1 MITTENLTKRFD
13 KVIAVDNL
21 SLHVS
26 SGELFGFLGPNGAG
40 KTTTIN
46 MLTGLLQP
54 TSGTATICGFDIQ
67 KQSLQ
72 AKSLTGL
79 LPDTPHLYETLTGRQ
94 FVRFIADLYE
104 IEPKRS
110 EQRMNELFELFD
122 LTESADDLIRSY
134 SHGMKKKLL
143 LTSVIVQ
150 EPKVMFLDEPTSGLD
165 PKSARTA
172 KEILRALCDR
182 GCTAFM
188 TTHILEIAES
198 MCDRIGIINKGQLIA
213 VGTMEELRQS
223 EGVNGLSLEDIFLE
237 LTGGIE
243 YEEMARFLEGEKL

>member
-1 MITTENLTKRFD
+1 MKKFGKLT
-13 KVIAVDNL
+13 AVDNL
-21 SLHVS
+21 SLHIE

-46 MLTGLLQP
+46 MLTGLLHP
-54 TSGTATICGFDIQ
+54 TSGTATVCGFDVYMQ
-67 KQSLQ
+67 PLE
-72 AKSLTGL
+72 AKAVTGL

-104 IEPKRS
+104 IDP
-110 EQRMNELFELFD
+110 QRAEGRMEELFELFD
-122 LTESADDLIRSY
+122 LSESVDDLIRSY

-150 EPKVMFLDEPTSGLD
+150 EPRVMFLDEPTSGLD
-165 PKSARTA
+165 PKSARIA

-182 GCTAFM
+182 GCTIFM
-188 TTHILEIAES
+188 TTHILEIAER

-213 VGTMEELRQS
+213 VGTMDELRQ
-223 EGVNGLSLEDIFLE
+223 GKGTDRLSLEDIFLE
-237 LTGGIE
+237 LTGGVE
-243 YEEMARFLEGEKL
+243 YEEMAKFLGE

>member
-1 MITTENLTKRFD
+1 MITTKNLTKRFD
-13 KVIAVDNL
+13 KLTAVDNL
-21 SLHVS
+21 SLHIG

-67 KQSLQ
+67 TQPLQ
-72 AKSLTGL
+72 AKAMTGL

-110 EQRMNELFELFD
+110 EQRMYELFELFD

-165 PKSARTA
+165 PKSARIA
-172 KEILRALCDR
+172 KEILRALCAR
-182 GCTAFM
+182 GCTVFM

-198 MCDRIGIINKGQLIA
+198 MCDRIGIINKSQIIA
-213 VGTMEELRQS
+213 VGTMEELRRS
-223 EGVNGLSLEDIFLE
+223 KGINGLSLEDIFLE

-243 YEEMARFLEGEKL
+243 YEEMAKFLERG